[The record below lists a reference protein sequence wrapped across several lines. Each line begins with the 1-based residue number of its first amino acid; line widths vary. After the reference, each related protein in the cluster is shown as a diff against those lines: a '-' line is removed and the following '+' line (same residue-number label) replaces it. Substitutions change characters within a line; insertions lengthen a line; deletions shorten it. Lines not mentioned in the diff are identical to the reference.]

1 MEFLGKLLLSDKE
14 YEEAIRGVY
23 ELERDDYIQQ
33 DPTQSSDS
41 FKILTERGLREV
53 ENELADMKLPSL
65 NIDEL
70 ISRDDLRNR
79 VRDDYIAGDYE
90 SAIFKAFRLLEES
103 VRKKAGQP
111 ASAIG
116 VNLITTVFKP
126 GASLLKHPEAQVA
139 SEEESLFYLMRG
151 AIGWFKNPS
160 SHRTVGYDDDH
171 QAAHILGFAN
181 LLLDLLDQCSK

>member
-1 MEFLGKLLLSDKE
+1 M
-14 YEEAIRGVY
+14 
-23 ELERDDYIQQ
+23 
-33 DPTQSSDS
+33 
-41 FKILTERGLREV
+41 
-53 ENELADMKLPSL
+53 
-65 NIDEL
+65 
-70 ISRDDLRNR
+70 
-79 VRDDYIAGDYE
+79 
-90 SAIFKAFRLLEES
+90 

-116 VNLITTVFKP
+116 VNLMTTVFKP
-126 GASLLKHPEAQVA
+126 GASMLKHPEAQVP